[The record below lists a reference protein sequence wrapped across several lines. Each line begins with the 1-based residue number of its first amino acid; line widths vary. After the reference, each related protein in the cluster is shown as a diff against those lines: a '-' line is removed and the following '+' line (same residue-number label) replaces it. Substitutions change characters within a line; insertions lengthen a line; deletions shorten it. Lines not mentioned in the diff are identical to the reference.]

1 MTAQFRFL
9 GAISPHYEVALRY
22 CGLLLILYIVLGGYF
37 MPLQGLME
45 IAPWFA
51 WIAVG
56 TIFLH
61 HPKHSINLS

>member
-22 CGLLLILYIVLGGYF
+22 CGFLLILYIVLGGYF
-37 MPLQGLME
+37 MSLQGLME

-51 WIAVG
+51 WIAVR
-56 TIFLH
+56 TTLPNHRNIL
-61 HPKHSINLS
+61 LT